1 MNGTSKDTGR
11 YIVNAVGFEDYY
23 ETLQLSPSA
32 DHDTVEKV
40 YRMLAKRF
48 HPDNPISGN
57 SERFTQLKKA
67 YEILTDPEKRA
78 AYDVK
83 HAEMKE
89 LQWQVFDQES
99 ASDSHESDKRIF
111 QGILSL
117 LYVARR
123 QDVDRPGM
131 GVMHLQNMLGCP
143 TEHLDFHVWYLKEK
157 GWLQRLENGQ
167 LAITASG
174 VEKLAEGDLLL
185 RSDRLLSENISSDKP
200 GNGDGRPDTRG
211 RFLNGD
217 AI

>member
-1 MNGTSKDTGR
+1 M
-11 YIVNAVGFEDYY
+11 NAVGFENYY
-23 ETLQLSPSA
+23 EILQLSSNA

-57 SERFTQLKKA
+57 SEKFSELKKS
-67 YEILTDPEKRA
+67 YEVLSNPEKRA

-83 HAEMKE
+83 YSEVEE
-89 LQWQVFDQES
+89 LQWRVFDQES

-123 QDVDRPGM
+123 QDVDKPGM
-131 GVMHLQNMLGCP
+131 GIMHLQNMLGCP
-143 TEHLDFHVWYLKEK
+143 SEHLEFHVWYLKEK
-157 GWLQRLENGQ
+157 GWIERLENGQ

-185 RSDRLLSENISSDKP
+185 RSDRLLTDSVSKNHPD
-200 GNGDGRPDTRG
+200 NGDDNRDTNG

-217 AI
+217 SL

>member
-1 MNGTSKDTGR
+1 M
-11 YIVNAVGFEDYY
+11 NAVGFEDYY
-23 ETLQLSPSA
+23 ETLQLSSSA
-32 DHDTVEKV
+32 DHDTIEKV

-57 SERFTQLKKA
+57 SERFSDLKKA
-67 YEILTDPEKRA
+67 YEILADSEKRA

-83 HAEMKE
+83 HAEVKE
-89 LQWQVFDQES
+89 LHWQVFDQES

-123 QDVDRPGM
+123 QDVDKPGM
-131 GVMHLQNMLGCP
+131 GNIHLQNMLGCP
-143 TEHLDFHVWYLKEK
+143 TEHLEFHVWYLKEK
-157 GWLQRLENGQ
+157 GWIQRLENGQ

-185 RSDRLLSENISSDKP
+185 RSDRLLTDSVSKNHPD
-200 GNGDGRPDTRG
+200 NGDDDRDTNG
-211 RFLNGD
+211 RFLNGN
-217 AI
+217 AL